1 VTAQLVR
8 LAVVAVWA
16 LAVGACA
23 PFISGDQPD
32 TVCGAFAENGC
43 EDLAKA
49 GLAAVKGARADA
61 PQVVVVEDR
70 CPPSARCMPSTLGG
84 ITVAVAAAWAD
95 GTVRWA
101 TIDLGPEWP
110 NGPVGP
116 AVAQADAPPSHVME
130 SIGG

>member
-1 VTAQLVR
+1 MIARVVR
-8 LAVVAVWA
+8 LAAIAVWV

-23 PFISGDQPD
+23 PFLSGDQPEIA
-32 TVCGAFAENGC
+32 CGAFADDGC
-43 EDLAKA
+43 EDLAKL

-61 PQVVVVEDR
+61 PQVIVVEDR
-70 CPPSARCMPSTLGG
+70 CPPSARCMPSSLGG

-101 TIDLGPEWP
+101 TIDLGPDWP
-110 NGPVGP
+110 SGPVGP
-116 AVAQADAPPSHVME
+116 VVAQADAPPPHVME